1 MNTFYFAKFIIIF
14 LLSILYFDS
23 ISEKENLKNSQ
34 MQIEVA
40 YFENYLKKKTKLRF
54 HNFFFFF

>member
-23 ISEKENLKNSQ
+23 ISEKENLKNSL

-40 YFENYLKKKTKLRF
+40 YFENYLKKK
-54 HNFFFFF
+54 N